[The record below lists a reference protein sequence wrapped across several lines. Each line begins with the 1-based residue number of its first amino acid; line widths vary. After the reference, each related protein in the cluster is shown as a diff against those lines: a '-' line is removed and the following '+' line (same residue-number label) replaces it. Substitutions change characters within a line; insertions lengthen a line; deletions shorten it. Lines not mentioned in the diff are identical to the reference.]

1 MVGSEQTARFDR
13 FAGER
18 GKALALEA
26 LRDQRTLVGSREAV
40 EELLAAGQIVSFE
53 AGELLTEEGGWENRI
68 HFILAGSVRITIQGF
83 PIQIRR
89 AGQHVGEMEI
99 VDPSQ
104 PQSATST
111 AMERTV
117 ALVVEEAAFAAV
129 AARYPEIWR
138 QIAKDLGDQ
147 IRSRNLFIRPTNPKP
162 QMFIASASESLSVA
176 KAFGQWF
183 EAEGMKVDLWT
194 GGVFKPSEHTME
206 SLSGRLIAA
215 DFAVA
220 VFSADDK
227 VESRGVE
234 NLVPRDNTVFEL
246 GLFAGAIGRERSFYA
261 MPREDRVKI
270 PSDLAG
276 ITSVRYSKGA
286 SAEAPYDVSE
296 ACAQILER
304 IRSLG
309 PR

>member
-1 MVGSEQTARFDR
+1 MGGAEQAGRFDR

-18 GKALALEA
+18 GQALALEA
-26 LRDQRTLVGSREAV
+26 LRDQRTLAGSREAA
-40 EELLAAGQIVSFE
+40 EALLAAGQIVAFE
-53 AGELLTEEGGWENRI
+53 PDERLTSEGGWDNRI
-68 HFILAGSVRITIQGF
+68 YFILAGSARISIRGF

-89 AGQHVGEMEI
+89 AGQHVGEMEL
-99 VDPSQ
+99 VDPTQ
-104 PQSATST
+104 PQTATST
-111 AMERTV
+111 AIERTV

-129 AARYPEIWR
+129 AARHPEIWR

-147 IRSRNLFIRPTNPKP
+147 IRNRNLFIRPSNPKP
-162 QMFIASASESLSVA
+162 QLFIASASESLSVA
-176 KAFGQWF
+176 TAFGQRF
-183 EAEGMKVDLWT
+183 EAEGLNVDLWK

-206 SLSGRLIAA
+206 SLAGRLVAA

-234 NLVPRDNTVFEL
+234 NLAPRDNTVFEL

-261 MPREDRVKI
+261 MPREDRIKI

-286 SAEAPYDVSE
+286 SAEAPHDVAE

-304 IRSLG
+304 IKALG

>member
-1 MVGSEQTARFDR
+1 MVGPEPMERFDR

-26 LRDQRTLVGSREAV
+26 LHDQRTLAGSREAMV
-40 EELLAAGQIVSFE
+40 ELLAAGQIVSFE
-53 AGELLTEEGGWENRI
+53 TGELLTAEGGWENRI
-68 HFILAGSVRITIQGF
+68 HFILAGAVRITIRGF
-83 PIQIRR
+83 PVQFRR
-89 AGQHVGEMEI
+89 AGQHVGEMEL

-111 AMERTV
+111 AIERTV

-147 IRSRNLFIRPTNPKP
+147 IRNRNIFIRPSNPKP
-162 QMFIASASESLSVA
+162 QMFVASASESLPVA

-183 EAEGMKVDLWT
+183 QAEGMDVDLWT

-206 SLSGRLIAA
+206 SLGGRLVAA

-234 NLVPRDNTVFEL
+234 NLAPRDNTVFEL

-261 MPREDRVKI
+261 IPREDKVKI

-286 SAEAPYDVSE
+286 SAEAPHDVAE

-304 IRSLG
+304 VKSLG